1 MPLRGPPYSFT
12 MRLCLDSFVPPL
24 DRINLG
30 TAVWVRELGFRMIGV
45 DLESWIDIDA
55 TGCRSIQNLLVGE
68 GISIGQV
75 WSVDTPLV
83 RPDPDE
89 RARSVA
95 RLTERIP
102 LVAALGCRVLLTEPG
117 GYHPVN
123 GWYPHPM
130 NHTDEALDTLVSQ
143 VRRLSARAMDHDV
156 VVAPEMSLL
165 SVLSSVER
173 VEEMLNGVGNAG
185 VGVNYDPANITEPRW
200 LYETGAQIREAFDRI
215 GDRIVNAH
223 AKDVVAREV
232 PLVVHLDEVPAGE
245 GVLDYATFL
254 NCLSRI
260 PGQTC
265 LVIEHLSDYGE
276 ITEVKR
282 FLETTAHQEGLIWKD
297 DNE

>member
-1 MPLRGPPYSFT
+1 

-24 DRINLG
+24 NRITLG
-30 TAVWVRELGFRMIGV
+30 TALWVRELGFRMIGV
-45 DLESWIDIDA
+45 DLESWIDIDEG
-55 TGCRSIQNLLVGE
+55 GCRSIKNLLIAE
-68 GISIGQV
+68 GIGIGQV

-83 RPDPDE
+83 RPDPGE

-95 RLTERIP
+95 RLMERIP

-117 GYHPVN
+117 GYHPEN
-123 GWYPHPM
+123 GRYPHPM
-130 NHTDEALDTLVSQ
+130 NHTDEALDTLVNQ
-143 VRRLSARAMDHDV
+143 MRRLSARAMEHDV

-173 VEEMLNGVGNAG
+173 VEQMLNGIGNGG

-200 LYETGAQIREAFDRI
+200 LYETGTQIREAFDRI

-232 PLVVHLDEVPAGE
+232 PQLVHLDEVPAGE
-245 GVLDYATFL
+245 GVLDYPTFL
-254 NCLSRI
+254 KCLSRV
-260 PGQTC
+260 PGETC
-265 LVIEHLSDYGE
+265 LVVEHLSDFGE

-282 FLETTAHQEGLIWKD
+282 FLETTARQQGLTWKD
-297 DNE
+297 DSG